1 MVGTG
6 IHTQPSASLHTPP
19 VYIDYIIILSYVEWT
34 AVYRFYI
41 SGLRKS
47 IVVGGE

>member
-1 MVGTG
+1 
-6 IHTQPSASLHTPP
+6 LHTPP